1 MKFQKSI
8 GMFHSIRVKLGNGDR
23 KTNLSFSFSSLRE
36 CHLYICQS
44 PMQNKYIQLPERGER
59 RRIQIQDP
67 RLQTKIISLKE
78 VRKSKREKK
87 NT

>member
-1 MKFQKSI
+1 
-8 GMFHSIRVKLGNGDR
+8 
-23 KTNLSFSFSSLRE
+23 
-36 CHLYICQS
+36 
-44 PMQNKYIQLPERGER
+44 MQNKYIQLPERGER

-87 NT
+87 TPEEKKKGVRLGGKLGEEFTVDRLGLVFFFLTKKIRK